1 MDHSNVVHKCRASSG
16 TVQTL
21 KEWEYGR
28 VTRTW
33 KGEWSR
39 QDCLEGPVTYSPGAP
54 TGSARGRDT
63 LLTFLFLRICWCLSL
78 AEFNRKTTGKGLSMQ
93 SLLVSLPDTEQ
104 DGVGRGYPEIP
115 STGV

>member
-1 MDHSNVVHKCRASSG
+1 MDHSNIVRKCRASSG

-54 TGSARGRDT
+54 VACSNPTGSARGRDT
-63 LLTFLFLRICWCLSL
+63 PTNLPLPS
-78 AEFNRKTTGKGLSMQ
+78 N
-93 SLLVSLPDTEQ
+93 LLVPVI
-104 DGVGRGYPEIP
+104 G
-115 STGV
+115 